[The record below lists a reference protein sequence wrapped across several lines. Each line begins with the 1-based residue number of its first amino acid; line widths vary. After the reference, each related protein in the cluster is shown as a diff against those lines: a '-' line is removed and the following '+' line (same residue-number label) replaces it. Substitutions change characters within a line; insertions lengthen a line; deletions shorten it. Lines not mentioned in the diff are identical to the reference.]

1 MKEFKLWGSRLAAAF
16 FFVLALHSPLALSQ
30 AITGDILGTVR
41 DASGAVVPG
50 AKVVLTQ
57 TATGVK
63 FMATT
68 DVGGNY
74 LFAQLKP
81 DHYSIAVSKEG
92 FKTTTISDIDLQ
104 LGQRP
109 RVDVVLNLGQVTQ
122 SVTVSAG
129 GVQLLET
136 QTSSMGQVVPQTA
149 VANLPIVNRNFIA
162 LTTLSAGTAPIGSG
176 NSPASYWTGAGSG
189 NVTASVAGLRESNE
203 SFLVD
208 GIESRNARFGSANL
222 RPSFDAIQEVKVQT
236 DNFSAEYGRSSAVI
250 NTTIKSGSNT
260 LHGDA
265 YDYVQ
270 NDIFNANDFFS
281 NLNGLPKGTVRYNDF
296 GASLG
301 GPVYLPHLYNG
312 RNRTFFFF
320 NYEGIRNPTVS
331 NATALVPSRAQ
342 LAGDLA
348 DNSVGTGIFPT
359 SSAFCQANPTSQSCA
374 NVIDPSTGQ
383 PFPGNTIPS
392 SRLDPVAQK
401 WLQFWPAPNLT
412 NPPINS
418 ANGRALYNY
427 ATTVRGYDNM
437 DQENTRIDQTL
448 TSKDQIWGSFT
459 HDNRPHIAPG
469 VMPYS
474 GNNWPLGD
482 DLLQITE
489 THTFAPQVV
498 NEGRFGYNRGKTYLV
513 GLGALTTNFARDV
526 FGFQNTSPNPFDF
539 GVPDAGVAGFTSPGS
554 PSESIGALD
563 QDFQWVDNLSIVSGQ
578 HNIKLGVN
586 YIHEKFYQITDFGGV
601 PSFNFSGRYTQIPF
615 GIGDFLL
622 GDPESATSSVG
633 DSSQDLRSNFY
644 AGFLQDD
651 WRIRRDLTLNL
662 GVRYEYGQPPFD
674 TSSKTA
680 WFDPAVQQVVYSRSG
695 GVRNGIVDP
704 DYNNFA
710 PRVGFAWSPSF
721 VSNTVVRSS
730 FGVFY
735 ATDNWNELQ
744 FMVIDPGFYT
754 TQTLNSDPTKPTISL
769 ENIFPA
775 GTLGGGT
782 TVPFSID
789 KRNRTPYVQEWN
801 FDVQHT
807 FAGNWLVDVGYIGD
821 VGQKLPQRRN
831 EDGPAF
837 DPTGTIPISQRVPF
851 PAFSW
856 ILLTY
861 NGGWSSYN
869 GLATR
874 VEHRFANG
882 FYFVGSYTWSHA
894 IDLGNT
900 DDFSGSQCCFKVL
913 DKGNGDYDVR
923 HRVVLSYVYDLPFGR
938 GRRFGSGLA
947 GAMGKLAGG
956 WSVSG
961 ITTFSTGQY
970 MTPTL
975 PQDWQVL
982 GAFSSSRPDK
992 IGPAY
997 PAHQTYTDWLN
1008 LNSFVFPG
1016 CPSYVPC
1023 TPGLHLQGTAA
1034 RNSLEMPGINNWDI
1048 SLMKD
1053 TPISERFGTQFR
1065 AEFYNAWNHTQF
1077 GDACTS
1083 VSAGCFGVINS
1094 LGHSPRVIQL
1104 ALKLLW

>member
-1 MKEFKLWGSRLAAAF
+1 MTSRKFWIAG
-16 FFVLALHSPLALSQ
+16 VGVALFLTIGGWNSAMLGQ

-41 DASGAVVPG
+41 DTSGAVIPQ
-50 AKVVLTQ
+50 ATVVLTQ
-57 TATGVK
+57 TDTGVK
-63 FMATT
+63 FTATT
-68 DVGGNY
+68 DASGNY

-81 DHYSIAVSKEG
+81 DHYRLAVSKAG
-92 FKTTTISDIDLQ
+92 FKSTAVSDIDLL

-109 RVDVVLNLGQVTQ
+109 RVDVVLSIGKVTQ
-122 SVTVSAG
+122 TVTVSAG

-149 VANLPIVNRNFIA
+149 VSNLPIVNRNFIS
-162 LTTLSAGTAPIGSG
+162 LITLAAGTAPIGSG

-236 DNFSAEYGRSSAVI
+236 DDFSAEYGRSSAVI
-250 NTTIKSGSNT
+250 NTTIKSGTNL

-281 NLNGLPKGTVRYNDF
+281 NLDGLPKGTVRYNDF

-301 GPVYLPHLYNG
+301 GPVYIPHLYDG
-312 RNRTFFFF
+312 RNKTFFFV

-342 LAGDLA
+342 LAGNLA
-348 DNSVGTGIFPT
+348 DNSAGTGIFPT
-359 SSAFCQANPTSQSCA
+359 NTPFCQANASSQSCA

-383 PFPGNTIPS
+383 PFSGNTIPS

-401 WLQFWPAPNLT
+401 WLQFWPAPNLS
-412 NPPINS
+412 NPPVNT

-437 DQENTRIDQTL
+437 DQENTRIDQSL
-448 TSKDQIWGSFT
+448 SSKDQLWGSFT
-459 HDNRPHIAPG
+459 HGTRPHIAPG

-474 GNNWPLGD
+474 GNNWPLTD

-498 NEGRFGYNRGKTYLV
+498 NEARFGYNRGKTYLV
-513 GLGALTTNFARDV
+513 GLGALTTNFAASV
-526 FGFQNTSPNPFDF
+526 FGFQNTSGNPFDF
-539 GVPDAGVAGFTSPGS
+539 GVPDAGVAGFDSPGS
-554 PSESIGALD
+554 PAESIGALD

-578 HNIKLGVN
+578 HNIKLGIN

-601 PSFNFSGRYTQIPF
+601 PGFNFSGRYTQTPF

-622 GDPESATSSVG
+622 GDPESATASVG
-633 DSSQDLRSNFY
+633 DSSQNLRSNFY

-651 WRIRRDLTLNL
+651 WRLRHDLTLNL
-662 GVRYEYGQPPFD
+662 GIRYEYGQPPFD
-674 TSSKTA
+674 TSAKTA
-680 WFDPAVQQVVYSRSG
+680 WFDPAVQQVVYSRGG

-710 PRVGFAWSPSF
+710 PRVGFAWSPAF
-721 VSNTVVRSS
+721 APNTVVRSS

-769 ENIFPA
+769 ENVFPV

-782 TVPFSID
+782 TVPFSVD
-789 KRNRTPYVQEWN
+789 KRNRTPYVQEWD

-807 FAGNWLVDVGYIGD
+807 FAGNWLLDVGYIGNT
-821 VGQKLPQRRN
+821 GQKLPQRRN
-831 EDGPAF
+831 EDAPSF
-837 DPTGTIPISQRVPF
+837 DPTGTVPIQDRVPF

-856 ILLTY
+856 ILLTD
-861 NGGWSSYN
+861 NSGWSSYN

-882 FYFVGSYTWSHA
+882 LYFVGSYTWSHA

-900 DDFSGSQCCFKVL
+900 DDFSASQCCFKVL

-923 HRVVLSYVYDLPFGR
+923 HRAVFSYVYDLPFGR
-938 GRRFGSGLA
+938 GKRIAPGASGA
-947 GAMGKLAGG
+947 FGKLVSG
-956 WSVSG
+956 WHASG

-970 MTPTL
+970 TTPTL
-975 PQDWQVL
+975 PQDWQVM
-982 GAFSSSRPDK
+982 GAFSTSRPDK
-992 IGPAY
+992 VGPAY
-997 PAHQTYTDWLN
+997 PSNQTYTNWLN
-1008 LNSFVFPG
+1008 INSFVFPG
-1016 CPSYVPC
+1016 CSSYVPC
-1023 TPGLHLQGTAA
+1023 TPGVHLQGTAA

-1053 TPISERFGTQFR
+1053 TSIDERFSTQFR
-1065 AEFYNAWNHTQF
+1065 TEFYNAWNHTQF
-1077 GDACTS
+1077 GTACTS
-1083 VSAGCFGVINS
+1083 ISSGCFGVITG
-1094 LGHSPRVIQL
+1094 LGHPPRTIQF